1 MKPRVRLGWIV
12 GGWGIALFASA
23 LPVIWFVAERVERN
37 HLGKYVD
44 PHTGAWTPEVYS
56 LFLTWWSPVALPVT
70 LLAGACM
77 FLNRP
82 ERPN

>member
-1 MKPRVRLGWIV
+1 VKPRVRLGWIV

-44 PHTGAWTPEVYS
+44 PHTGAWTP
-56 LFLTWWSPVALPVT
+56 
-70 LLAGACM
+70 G
-77 FLNRP
+77 
-82 ERPN
+82 